1 MAKYIT
7 TLVRQTRKYI
17 DINYGTNIF
26 IYNYKGITI
35 YYGKYIL
42 IYYVTDELKRISI
55 PLVSFNTFN
64 LSISN
69 VEQTYKDYL
78 QLIRSK

>member
-7 TLVRQTRKYI
+7 ILVRQTRKYI

-26 IYNYKGITI
+26 IYNDIGITI

-42 IYYVTDELKRISI
+42 IYYVTDELKRLSI
-55 PLVSFNTFN
+55 PLVRYT
-64 LSISN
+64 SI
-69 VEQTYKDYL
+69 YL
-78 QLIRSK
+78 YLVWNRHTKTICN

>member
-26 IYNYKGITI
+26 IYNDTGITI

-69 VEQTYKDYL
+69 VEQTHKDYL
-78 QLIRSK
+78 QLTRSK